1 MPGHGD
7 IYNQGNASN
16 ARESQDGLA
25 VEIGRGGD
33 DASSV
38 DAVFFERFD
47 AKGR

>member
-1 MPGHGD
+1 MGTF
-7 IYNQGNASN
+7 ITRAIASN

-25 VEIGRGGD
+25 AEIGRGGD

-38 DAVFFERFD
+38 NALFFERFD